1 MLHADYKDFRRPV
14 KTVITTPQPED
25 IYQRNAGG
33 SFDNPAYESGVSKQ
47 SRVDQLPLQRESVI
61 SPARREDDQENQRQS
76 VISPLRRASVQPNFD
91 HFNIYHS

>member
-1 MLHADYKDFRRPV
+1 M

-61 SPARREDDQENQRQS
+61 SPARREDDQENQRLNS
-76 VISPLRRASVQPNFD
+76 TGVPGLEGMPGVPGLRGNP
-91 HFNIYHS
+91 